1 MTSNQPQIVRIGVF
15 YDGNFLYRVS
25 SYYKYGHEK
34 KRRLSMPGL
43 QEFIRDVVA
52 QQEHV
57 DVRYCQII
65 AAHYFR
71 GRVSA
76 RELESRQLLYYER
89 VFDDVLM
96 SAGILTHYLPLR
108 HGGEKGIDVW
118 LALEAFE
125 LTQSK
130 QFDVVVLIAG
140 DSDFL
145 PLLPKLYS
153 LGARVMVLGWNV
165 STTDLDG
172 NRQESVTSR
181 QLLDAATYPV
191 LMHEIIDD
199 PTRQDDPLIADL
211 FVEPRQ
217 EVGEPTID
225 LGSDAEPVPFADK
238 TPVTLPIK
246 SMKRQKGTI
255 LQLKNVF
262 GFIESPNYPNNVFFH
277 ELDLVGCTLN
287 DLSVGMPVSFDVE
300 IGPKGPC
307 AKKVRIDK

>member
-1 MTSNQPQIVRIGVF
+1 MTSNQPQNVRIGVF

-52 QQEHV
+52 QEEQVATKYVQIV
-57 DVRYCQII
+57 D
-65 AAHYFR
+65 AHYFR
-71 GRVSA
+71 GRLSA

-108 HGGEKGIDVW
+108 RGGEKGIDVW

-125 LTQSK
+125 LTQLK
-130 QFDVVVLIAG
+130 QFDVVVLVAG

-165 STTDLDG
+165 RLTDSNGDEH
-172 NRQESVTSR
+172 ESVTSK
-181 QLLDAATYPV
+181 QLLDAATYQV
-191 LMHEIIDD
+191 AMHEIIDD
-199 PTRQDDPLIADL
+199 PTRQDDPLLVDL

-217 EVGEPTID
+217 EAGEPTID
-225 LGSDAEPVPFADK
+225 LGSEAEPALYANK
-238 TPVTLPIK
+238 TPVFPPIK
-246 SMKRQKGTI
+246 SLKRQQGKI

-277 ELDLVGCTLN
+277 ELDLLGCTLN
-287 DLSVGMPVSFDVE
+287 DLSAGMPVSFDVE